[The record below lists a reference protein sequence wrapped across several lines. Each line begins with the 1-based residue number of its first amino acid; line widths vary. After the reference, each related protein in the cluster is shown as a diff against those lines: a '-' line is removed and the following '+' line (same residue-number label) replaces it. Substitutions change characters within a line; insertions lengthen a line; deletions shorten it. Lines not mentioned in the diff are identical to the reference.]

1 MIARTGLPCDRVHA
15 PGPCRPL
22 RGVRE
27 RIRRLRAVFG
37 WGESSATPC
46 PGGHAAPHEYATEHC
61 EDLREGCTIGQS
73 PYTGQM
79 IIEFRQRP

>member
-1 MIARTGLPCDRVHA
+1 MIARTGLPSDRVHA
-15 PGPCRPL
+15 PGLCRPL

-27 RIRRLRAVFG
+27 RICRLRAVFG
-37 WGESSATPC
+37 WGNRQRPPARVGTP
-46 PGGHAAPHEYATEHC
+46 PHDYATEHC